1 MGRARRLPGTFG
13 KMRRPGA
20 LVSMRSANCSTVPL
34 LVASTVA
41 SSRTSFAPAPD
52 SFGTLRTTVTFS
64 PTYFSSSFWGV
75 SRSKSKF
82 CSATQKSFGWVRFRR
97 SAVSGRIWAD
107 TSWKANL
114 DSPLGSR
121 TSRVSFTRA
130 RLSL

>member
-1 MGRARRLPGTFG
+1 MRPGT
-13 KMRRPGA
+13 

-41 SSRTSFAPAPD
+41 SSRISLAPAP
-52 SFGTLRTTVTFS
+52 SALGTLRTMVTFS
-64 PTYFSSSFWGV
+64 PTNFSSSFWGV

-97 SAVSGRIWAD
+97 RAVSGRIWAD
-107 TSWKANL
+107 TSWKASL
-114 DSPLGSR
+114 ASPFGSR